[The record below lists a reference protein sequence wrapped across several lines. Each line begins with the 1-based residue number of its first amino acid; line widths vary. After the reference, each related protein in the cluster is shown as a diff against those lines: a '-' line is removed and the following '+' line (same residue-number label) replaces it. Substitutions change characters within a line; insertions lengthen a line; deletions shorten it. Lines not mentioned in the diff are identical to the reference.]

1 MRVNRDEVA
10 KLAKVSS
17 ATVSRVFNSPSSVS
31 QSLRESVFS
40 AAKELGYVPN
50 KNAAQLRRAGT
61 GIITVVE
68 LDKSNRPYYWGSLSM
83 FDWFYGQAMRGL
95 HDGIE
100 NTSYQLNFKK
110 VKNKADLLKIANNC
124 DGIIGYDVDER
135 VEESYFENLKVP
147 YVLAH
152 HILPSE
158 NYYHISTDNREG
170 GAMQG
175 EYLKSLGCNKPLYI
189 TGYVDKVL
197 AHKERL
203 EGIKSIFPSL
213 DVVEVPF
220 INKKIFD
227 EEIIKIKEKFKKKEY
242 DCIAAVNDFTLT
254 QVLLKID
261 GDFPAIGYDAA
272 PFTSFIPR
280 PVASIDLNIE
290 RIYYVVLKNLIAY
303 INGDKMKSQTISPE
317 LVNGSVT

>member
-10 KLAKVSS
+10 KLANVSS
-17 ATVSRVFNSPSSVS
+17 ATVSRVFNSPSTVS
-31 QSLRESVFS
+31 SNLRESVFN
-40 AAKELGYVPN
+40 AANELGYVPN

-68 LDKSNRPYYWGSLSM
+68 LDKSNRSYYWGSLSM

-110 VKNKADLLKIANNC
+110 VKNKEELFKIANNC
-124 DGIIGYDVDER
+124 DGIIGYDIDER
-135 VEESYFENLKVP
+135 NEESYFENLKVP

-158 NYYHISTDNREG
+158 KYCHISTDNRKG
-170 GAMQG
+170 GIMQG
-175 EYLKSLGCNKPLYI
+175 EYLKRLGCKKPLYI
-189 TGYVDKVL
+189 TGYVDKVM

-203 EGIKSIFPSL
+203 EGIKSVFPNLSI
-213 DVVEVPF
+213 VYVPF
-220 INKKIFD
+220 IDKNRM
-227 EEIIKIKEKFKKKEY
+227 EYEINQIKTKFTKKEY
-242 DCIAAVNDFTLT
+242 DSIAAVNDFTLT

-261 GDFPAIGYDAA
+261 GNFPAIGYDAA

-290 RIYYVVLKNLIAY
+290 KIYFIVLKNLIAC
-303 INGDKMKSQTISPE
+303 INGDKMKSITISPE
-317 LVNGSVT
+317 LVND

>member
-10 KLAKVSS
+10 KLANVSS

-31 QSLRESVFS
+31 SNLRESVFN
-40 AAKELGYVPN
+40 AANELGYVPN
-50 KNAAQLRRAGT
+50 KNAAQLRRSGT

-68 LDKSNRPYYWGSLSM
+68 LDKSNRSYYWGSLSM

-110 VKNKADLLKIANNC
+110 VKSKEELFKIANNC

-135 VEESYFENLKVP
+135 NEEAYFENLKVP

-158 NYYHISTDNREG
+158 KYCHISTDNRKG
-170 GAMQG
+170 GIIQG
-175 EYLKSLGCNKPLYI
+175 EYLKSLGCKKPLYI

-203 EGIKSIFPSL
+203 EGIKSVFPNL
-213 DVVEVPF
+213 AIVNVPF
-220 INKKIFD
+220 IDKTRIDYEIKQIKNKFA
-227 EEIIKIKEKFKKKEY
+227 KKEY
-242 DCIAAVNDFTLT
+242 DSIAAVNDFTLT

-261 GDFPAIGYDAA
+261 GDFPAVGYDAA

-290 RIYYVVLKNLIAY
+290 KIYYIVLKNLIAY
-303 INGDKMKSQTISPE
+303 INGDKMKSKTISPE
-317 LVNGSVT
+317 LVNG

>member
-10 KLAKVSS
+10 KLANVSS

-31 QSLRESVFS
+31 ENLRESVFN
-40 AAKELGYVPN
+40 AANELGYVPN
-50 KNAAQLRRAGT
+50 KNAAQLRRSGT

-68 LDKSNRPYYWGSLSM
+68 LDKSKRSYYWGSLSM

-95 HDGIE
+95 HEGIE

-110 VKNKADLLKIANNC
+110 VRSKQELFKIAKNC
-124 DGIIGYDVDER
+124 DGIIGYDIDEIS
-135 VEESYFENLKVP
+135 EESFFENLNVP

-158 NYYHISTDNREG
+158 KYYHISTDNRKG
-170 GAMQG
+170 GIMQG
-175 EYLKSLGCNKPLYI
+175 EYLKSLGCKKPLYI
-189 TGYVDKVL
+189 TGYVDKVM

-203 EGIKSIFPSL
+203 EGIKSIFPNL
-213 DVVEVPF
+213 AIVNVPF
-220 INKKIFD
+220 IDKNKID
-227 EEIIKIKEKFKKKEY
+227 YEIMQIKDKFAKKEY
-242 DCIAAVNDFTLT
+242 DSLAAINDFTLT

-290 RIYYVVLKNLIAY
+290 KIYYIVLKNLIAY
-303 INGDKMKSQTISPE
+303 INGENMKSITISPE
-317 LVNGSVT
+317 LVIG